1 MSRYWPGI
9 LPDPSVRTLD
19 DMRYVLASPD
29 AAGTMPLYF
38 MYRDLALTE
47 DDRQWLAE
55 QNVRFDITVIP
66 PGIVGGEYV
75 KTKGHYHPLTP
86 AGIGYPELY
95 QVLAGEAH
103 YLLQRKDLRDVVVV
117 TAKAAEF
124 VLIPPGYGHVTINP
138 GVEEL
143 VMANLVSAGVASEYA
158 FYEQMQGGAYYEME
172 GGVWVRNP
180 RYPAV
185 PPLRVIAAVEVPELG
200 IRHGRG
206 IYEMVSQREDLAYL
220 NAPEKIPDDFYKT

>member
-1 MSRYWPGI
+1 MSSYWPGV

-19 DMRYVLASPD
+19 DMRCVLASPD
-29 AAGTMPLYF
+29 ASGTAPLYY

-47 DDRQWLAE
+47 DDRRWLAE

-66 PGIVGGEYV
+66 PGAVGGEYV

-103 YLLQRKDLRDVVVV
+103 YLLQRKDLGDVVVV
-117 TAKAAEF
+117 TAKAGEF

-138 GVEEL
+138 GKEDL
-143 VMANLVSAGVASEYA
+143 VMANLVSAGFASEYA
-158 FYEQMQGGAYYEME
+158 LYEELQGGAYYEME
-172 GGVWVRNP
+172 GGEWIQNP

-206 IYEMVSQREDLAYL
+206 IYAMVLEREDLSYL
-220 NAPEKIPDDFYKT
+220 NAPEKIVDGFYKM